1 MDRLYFDIIDR
12 ANDIT
17 ILATALARNANY
29 REDVDQRTRPFL
41 RFLYQEV
48 HKAKNALQDQV
59 SRQMADDPTERDEDL
74 KFLFNRNE
82 P

>member
-12 ANDIT
+12 ANDIAT
-17 ILATALARNANY
+17 LATALARNANY
-29 REDVDQRTRPFL
+29 REDVDLRTRPLL

-48 HKAKNALQDQV
+48 QKAKNALQDQV
-59 SRQMADDPTERDEDL
+59 YRQMSDDPTERDVDL
-74 KFLFNRNE
+74 ESWLKGNE

>member
-29 REDVDQRTRPFL
+29 REDVELRTRPFL

-48 HKAKNALQDQV
+48 QKCKNVLQEQV
-59 SRQMADDPTERDEDL
+59 NRQMADDPTERDENL
-74 KFLFNRNE
+74 KSWLKRNE